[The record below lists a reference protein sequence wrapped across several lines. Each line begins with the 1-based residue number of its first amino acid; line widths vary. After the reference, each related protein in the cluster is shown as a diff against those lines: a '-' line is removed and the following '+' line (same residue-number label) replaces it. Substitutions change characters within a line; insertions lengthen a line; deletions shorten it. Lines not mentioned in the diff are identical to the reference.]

1 MGYIK
6 RKVLLYMYK
15 KKWKKENSHNDTLPI
30 KVYHSDVVIGRGTYG
45 LIDIVDYGNTPYRVK
60 IGNYCSI
67 AEKVVFLL
75 SGEHNIKAISTFPF
89 VEKFCGEKRVA
100 ESKGDIIIEDDVW
113 IGYGTIV
120 LSGVRIGK
128 GAIVA
133 AGSVVTKDIPAYAIV
148 GGVPA
153 RIIKYRFPE
162 EIRALLNDLDYSKI
176 SPEIVYKLAVDLEK
190 EANLDSIEKL
200 IEKINCFQRKD
211 D

>member
-6 RKVLLYMYK
+6 RKVSLYIYK
-15 KKWKKENSHNDTLPI
+15 KKWKKANSHNDTLPI
-30 KVYHSDVVIGRGTYG
+30 KVYHSDVIIGCGTYG

-75 SGEHNIKAISTFPF
+75 SGEHNNKAISTFPF

-100 ESKGDIIIEDDVW
+100 GSKGDIIVEDDVW
-113 IGYGTIV
+113 IGYGTTV

-128 GAIVA
+128 GVIVA
-133 AGSVVTKDIPAYAIV
+133 AGSVVTKDIPAYTIV

-153 RIIKYRFPE
+153 RIIKYRFTE
-162 EIRALLNDLDYSKI
+162 KIRTLLNNLDYSKI
-176 SPEIVYKLAVDLEK
+176 TPEIACKLAADLEE
-190 EANLDSIEKL
+190 EASLDSIQKL
-200 IEKINCFQRKD
+200 IEKIN
-211 D
+211 